1 MAKTMVNH
9 AISASAG
16 RRRRFT
22 FLAGSMLALHGSIPA
37 FGQAAPPAPA
47 TPQAISIPAGPL
59 TPALNRLAAQAG
71 LQILFDAGLTRG
83 KTTRGVRGALV
94 PEQALDRLL
103 AGTGISGRFAGST
116 QVVLTGNPAPEI
128 TGALPD
134 DTISLDEIR
143 IYGAR
148 DATTLQNTSASV
160 GIVTARDIE
169 YGQIHNFRDAFRRMA
184 NVMDA
189 DWINGGFVLRGVN
202 SEGFASGN
210 NPIGSL
216 YIDGVLQTQEGTRRG
231 ARALWDTEQV
241 EVYRGPQS
249 TLSGRAAMAGAIY
262 IRTKDPTFKREVEVQ
277 GTIGNDRRVGAAFMV
292 NAPLL
297 ENQVAA
303 RIAGSFE
310 RFRSDLNA
318 PSFVA
323 FQRYD
328 EWMTDSNFNIRG
340 KLLITPTGLPD
351 TKAMLSY
358 SFAQD
363 APRERDIGGPGMGL
377 PWRQKR
383 SDFYLPIY
391 TEVRSTRVN
400 NLGLEVTHNFSDAL
414 RFTSQTG
421 ISHDFHQR
429 PSINLGTYGESN
441 VLRGDRTST
450 QFTQE
455 FRLNYDLGPWKWVA
469 GIYGSHLDWRNWYDG
484 RISTTTIS
492 QKDSKKTANAAAFG
506 ELTYEFAPS
515 WKVIAGARLDYTDQS
530 VDYYYRRGNLRTGA
544 AAITRYSGSTDELNF
559 LPKLG
564 ISNDFGDRHTAGF
577 VYSQGF
583 RNGGIAYDNIRMA
596 TYTYDPEKSHNF
608 ELFYKGRWLDDR
620 LTVNANLFH
629 TRFRRQQV
637 DIEDFVNLNNLI
649 ANAANSRSWGFEIEP
664 YFRVTDQFTTF
675 ASIGYLD
682 TKFDRK
688 SQHGLIELAG
698 YPFPEAPEWS
708 LGIGGRYEFGNG
720 LYVGAD
726 AKYTS
731 RYMARFSVNAP
742 NSFVGDRTIVNA
754 QAGYKRESWEV
765 NAFAQN
771 LLDEKY
777 LTYLDGDSMATLGQ
791 GRSFGVSVKAKF

>member
-1 MAKTMVNH
+1 
-9 AISASAG
+9 
-16 RRRRFT
+16 
-22 FLAGSMLALHGSIPA
+22 MLALCGV
-37 FGQAAPPAPA
+37 APA
-47 TPQAISIPAGPL
+47 SAQTAAAAQPASEAISIPAGPL

-71 LQILFDAGLTRG
+71 LQILFDADLTRG
-83 KTTRGVRGALV
+83 KTTRGVRGALS
-94 PEQALDRLL
+94 PAQALDALL
-103 AGTGISGRFAGST
+103 AGTGISGRFAGSN
-116 QVVLTGNPAPEI
+116 QIVLAAAATPMVTG
-128 TGALPD
+128 TLPD
-134 DTISLDEIR
+134 GTISLDEIR

-148 DATTLQNTSASV
+148 DAVTLGDSSASV
-160 GIVTARDIE
+160 GIVTAKEID
-169 YGQIHNFRDAFRRMA
+169 YGQIRDFRDSFRRMA

-189 DWINGGFVLRGVN
+189 DWVNGGFVLRGVN

-231 ARALWDTEQV
+231 ARALWDVEQV

-262 IRTKDPTFKREVEVQ
+262 IKTKDPTFKREFEVQ
-277 GTIGNDRRVGAAFMV
+277 GTVGNNRHTGAAFMV

-323 FQRYD
+323 FRRYD
-328 EWMTDSNFNIRG
+328 EWMTDSNYAIRG

-358 SFAQD
+358 SFAKD
-363 APRERDIGGPGMGL
+363 APRERDIGGPGLGL

-391 TEVRSTRVN
+391 TEVRSTQVHN
-400 NLGLEVTHNFSDAL
+400 GGLEITHAFSDAL

-421 ISHDFHQR
+421 ITHDFHQR
-429 PSINLGTYGESN
+429 PSINLGTFGETN

-455 FRLNYDLGPWKWVA
+455 FRLNYDRGPWKWVA
-469 GIYGSHLDWRNWYDG
+469 GVYGSHLDWRNWYDG
-484 RISTTTIS
+484 RAGTTTLS
-492 QKDSKKTANAAAFG
+492 QKDRKKTSNAAAFG
-506 ELTYEFAPS
+506 EVTYEFVPS
-515 WKVIAGARLDYTDQS
+515 WKITAGARVDYTEQS
-530 VDYYYRRGNLRTGA
+530 VEYAYRRGNLRTGA

-559 LPKLG
+559 LPKFG
-564 ISNDFGDRHTAGF
+564 ISKEFDERHTAGF

-583 RNGGIAYDNIRMA
+583 RNGGIAYDNVRMS

-620 LTVNANLFH
+620 LTINANVFH

-649 ANAANSRSWGFEIEP
+649 ANAANSRSWGFEFEP
-664 YFRVTDQFTTF
+664 TFRVTDQLTAF

-682 TKFDRK
+682 TKFNRK

-708 LGIGGRYEFGNG
+708 LGVGGRYEFGNG
-720 LYVGAD
+720 VYIGAD

-754 QAGYKRESWEV
+754 QAGYKRENWEV
-765 NAFAQN
+765 NAFVQN
-771 LLDEKY
+771 MLDEKY
-777 LTYLDGDSMATLGQ
+777 LTYLDGDSMATLGAR
-791 GRSFGVSVKAKF
+791 RSFGVTLKAKF